1 MQQFYYLA
9 VLFVAGGIGSALIVA
24 ADLRTRRQPMRIM
37 ESVWVL
43 TALWASFFGLW
54 AYFALGRATRH
65 MPVQNNGTGKQ
76 KDSAKISEPAK
87 GGGIG
92 ETGNERQV
100 DSAGQKVGNEK
111 PGTDGRGGG
120 LGPEA
125 ANGKPGTDGRKDMS
139 VAGTDLWKVSEPE
152 RAMNMPEPGMHGMQM
167 ENGTTTGADG
177 AEDMPGMKGT
187 ALKAGMADEAG
198 IPDMASGASMPGMA
212 DGTDMPGMTNGTKMS
227 GTAGPRGMEGM
238 DGMDG
243 MSDMPGMK
251 GAADKA
257 DTANGA
263 DMPGMADGTK
273 MSGTAGP
280 RGMEGMDGMDGMS
293 DMPGMKGAADKAD
306 TANGADM
313 PGMADGTKMS
323 GTAGPR
329 GMEGMDGMDGMDG
342 MSDMPGMKGRP
353 RWQSVVLSTL
363 HCGAGCTLADIVGEW
378 FLFFVPV
385 AIGGSILAGT
395 WVVDYLLA
403 LAFGIG
409 FQYAAIRGM
418 ERTLPRGEAIRRAA
432 KADIL
437 SLTAW
442 QAGMYGWMAVAIFAL
457 NGGEAMPR
465 TSFVFWFSMQVA
477 MACGFLVALPVN
489 ILLIRAGI
497 KKGM

>member
-54 AYFALGRATRH
+54 AYYALGRAARH

-100 DSAGQKVGNEK
+100 GSAGQKE
-111 PGTDGRGGG
+111 
-120 LGPEA
+120 

-152 RAMNMPEPGMHGMQM
+152 RAMNMPEPGMPGMQM

-227 GTAGPRGMEGM
+227 GTAGPRGME
-238 DGMDG
+238 
-243 MSDMPGMK
+243 
-251 GAADKA
+251 
-257 DTANGA
+257 
-263 DMPGMADGTK
+263 
-273 MSGTAGP
+273 
-280 RGMEGMDGMDGMS
+280 
-293 DMPGMKGAADKAD
+293 
-306 TANGADM
+306 
-313 PGMADGTKMS
+313 
-323 GTAGPR
+323 
-329 GMEGMDGMDGMDG
+329 GMDGMDG

-465 TSFVFWFSMQVA
+465 TSFVFWFTMQIA

>member
-9 VLFVAGGIGSALIVA
+9 VLFVAGGVGSALIVA

-54 AYFALGRATRH
+54 AYYAFGRATRH

-100 DSAGQKVGNEK
+100 GSAGQKE
-111 PGTDGRGGG
+111 
-120 LGPEA
+120 

-243 MSDMPGMK
+243 M
-251 GAADKA
+251 
-257 DTANGA
+257 
-263 DMPGMADGTK
+263 
-273 MSGTAGP
+273 
-280 RGMEGMDGMDGMS
+280 DGMS

-329 GMEGMDGMDGMDG
+329 GMDGMDGMDG

>member
-54 AYFALGRATRH
+54 AYYALGRAARH

-100 DSAGQKVGNEK
+100 DSAGQKVGNE
-111 PGTDGRGGG
+111 
-120 LGPEA
+120 
-125 ANGKPGTDGRKDMS
+125 KPGTDGRKDMS

-212 DGTDMPGMTNGTKMS
+212 DGTDMPGMTNGT
-227 GTAGPRGMEGM
+227 
-238 DGMDG
+238 
-243 MSDMPGMK
+243 DMPGM
-251 GAADKA
+251 
-257 DTANGA
+257 TN
-263 DMPGMADGTK
+263 GTK

-323 GTAGPR
+323 GTAGAR
-329 GMEGMDGMDGMDG
+329 GMEGMDG

>member
-54 AYFALGRATRH
+54 AYYALGRAARH
-65 MPVQNNGTGKQ
+65 MPAQNNGTGKQ

-100 DSAGQKVGNEK
+100 DSAGQKEANGK

-120 LGPEA
+120 LEPEA

-227 GTAGPRGMEGM
+227 GTAGPRGME
-238 DGMDG
+238 
-243 MSDMPGMK
+243 
-251 GAADKA
+251 
-257 DTANGA
+257 
-263 DMPGMADGTK
+263 
-273 MSGTAGP
+273 
-280 RGMEGMDGMDGMS
+280 
-293 DMPGMKGAADKAD
+293 
-306 TANGADM
+306 
-313 PGMADGTKMS
+313 
-323 GTAGPR
+323 
-329 GMEGMDGMDGMDG
+329 GMDG

>member
-54 AYFALGRATRH
+54 AYFAFGRAARH
-65 MPVQNNGTGKQ
+65 MPAQNDGTGKQ
-76 KDSAKISEPAK
+76 KGSVKISEPAK

-100 DSAGQKVGNEK
+100 GSAGQKE
-111 PGTDGRGGG
+111 
-120 LGPEA
+120 

-227 GTAGPRGMEGM
+227 GTAGPRGME
-238 DGMDG
+238 
-243 MSDMPGMK
+243 
-251 GAADKA
+251 
-257 DTANGA
+257 
-263 DMPGMADGTK
+263 
-273 MSGTAGP
+273 
-280 RGMEGMDGMDGMS
+280 
-293 DMPGMKGAADKAD
+293 
-306 TANGADM
+306 
-313 PGMADGTKMS
+313 
-323 GTAGPR
+323 
-329 GMEGMDGMDGMDG
+329 GMDGMDG

-465 TSFVFWFSMQVA
+465 TSFVFWFTMQIA

-489 ILLIRAGI
+489 ILLIRAGV

>member
-54 AYFALGRATRH
+54 AYFALGRAARH

-100 DSAGQKVGNEK
+100 GSAGQKVGNEK

-212 DGTDMPGMTNGTKMS
+212 DGTKMS
-227 GTAGPRGMEGM
+227 GTAGPRGME
-238 DGMDG
+238 
-243 MSDMPGMK
+243 
-251 GAADKA
+251 
-257 DTANGA
+257 
-263 DMPGMADGTK
+263 
-273 MSGTAGP
+273 
-280 RGMEGMDGMDGMS
+280 
-293 DMPGMKGAADKAD
+293 
-306 TANGADM
+306 
-313 PGMADGTKMS
+313 
-323 GTAGPR
+323 
-329 GMEGMDGMDGMDG
+329 GMDGMDG

-363 HCGAGCTLADIVGEW
+363 HCGAGCTLADIIGEW

>member
-54 AYFALGRATRH
+54 AYYAFGRATRH

-125 ANGKPGTDGRKDMS
+125 ANGKPGTDERGGKDGGSGQDAVNGKPGTDGRKDMS

-227 GTAGPRGMEGM
+227 GTAGPRGME
-238 DGMDG
+238 
-243 MSDMPGMK
+243 
-251 GAADKA
+251 
-257 DTANGA
+257 
-263 DMPGMADGTK
+263 
-273 MSGTAGP
+273 
-280 RGMEGMDGMDGMS
+280 
-293 DMPGMKGAADKAD
+293 
-306 TANGADM
+306 
-313 PGMADGTKMS
+313 
-323 GTAGPR
+323 
-329 GMEGMDGMDGMDG
+329 GMDGMDG

>member
-54 AYFALGRATRH
+54 AYYALGRAARH

-212 DGTDMPGMTNGTKMS
+212 DGTKMS
-227 GTAGPRGMEGM
+227 GTAGPRGME
-238 DGMDG
+238 
-243 MSDMPGMK
+243 
-251 GAADKA
+251 
-257 DTANGA
+257 
-263 DMPGMADGTK
+263 
-273 MSGTAGP
+273 
-280 RGMEGMDGMDGMS
+280 
-293 DMPGMKGAADKAD
+293 
-306 TANGADM
+306 
-313 PGMADGTKMS
+313 
-323 GTAGPR
+323 
-329 GMEGMDGMDGMDG
+329 GMDG

-418 ERTLPRGEAIRRAA
+418 ERTLPRCEAIRRAA

-465 TSFVFWFSMQVA
+465 TSFVFWFTMQVA

>member
-54 AYFALGRATRH
+54 AYYALGRAARH

-100 DSAGQKVGNEK
+100 GSAGQKE
-111 PGTDGRGGG
+111 
-120 LGPEA
+120 

-227 GTAGPRGMEGM
+227 GTMEGM
-238 DGMDG
+238 DGMG
-243 MSDMPGMK
+243 
-251 GAADKA
+251 
-257 DTANGA
+257 N
-263 DMPGMADGTK
+263 
-273 MSGTAGP
+273 
-280 RGMEGMDGMDGMS
+280 
-293 DMPGMKGAADKAD
+293 
-306 TANGADM
+306 
-313 PGMADGTKMS
+313 
-323 GTAGPR
+323 
-329 GMEGMDGMDGMDG
+329 
-342 MSDMPGMKGRP
+342 MPGMKGRP

-465 TSFVFWFSMQVA
+465 TSFVFWFTMQVA

>member
-54 AYFALGRATRH
+54 AYYALGRAARH

-76 KDSAKISEPAK
+76 KGSAKISEPAK

-100 DSAGQKVGNEK
+100 DSAGQKEANGK

-125 ANGKPGTDGRKDMS
+125 ANGKPGTDERGGKDGGSGLDAVNGKPGTDGRKDMS

-152 RAMNMPEPGMHGMQM
+152 RAMNMPEPGMHWMQM

-251 GAADKA
+251 G
-257 DTANGA
+257 
-263 DMPGMADGTK
+263 
-273 MSGTAGP
+273 
-280 RGMEGMDGMDGMS
+280 
-293 DMPGMKGAADKAD
+293 
-306 TANGADM
+306 
-313 PGMADGTKMS
+313 
-323 GTAGPR
+323 
-329 GMEGMDGMDGMDG
+329 
-342 MSDMPGMKGRP
+342 RP

-363 HCGAGCTLADIVGEW
+363 HCGAGCTLADIIGEW

>member
-54 AYFALGRATRH
+54 AYYALGRAARH
-65 MPVQNNGTGKQ
+65 MPAQNNGTGKQ

-100 DSAGQKVGNEK
+100 DSAGQKEANGK

-120 LGPEA
+120 LEPEA

-280 RGMEGMDGMDGMS
+280 RGMEGMDGM
-293 DMPGMKGAADKAD
+293 
-306 TANGADM
+306 
-313 PGMADGTKMS
+313 
-323 GTAGPR
+323 
-329 GMEGMDGMDGMDG
+329 
-342 MSDMPGMKGRP
+342 SDMPGMKGRP

-465 TSFVFWFSMQVA
+465 TSFVFWFTMQVA

>member
-54 AYFALGRATRH
+54 AYYALGRAARH

-76 KDSAKISEPAK
+76 KGSAKISEPAK

-92 ETGNERQV
+92 ENGNERQV

-125 ANGKPGTDGRKDMS
+125 ANGKPGTGGRKDMS

-280 RGMEGMDGMDGMS
+280 RGMEGMDGM
-293 DMPGMKGAADKAD
+293 
-306 TANGADM
+306 
-313 PGMADGTKMS
+313 
-323 GTAGPR
+323 
-329 GMEGMDGMDGMDG
+329 
-342 MSDMPGMKGRP
+342 SDMPGMKGRP

-465 TSFVFWFSMQVA
+465 TSFVFWFTMQIA

>member
-24 ADLRTRRQPMRIM
+24 ADLRTRRQPMSMR

-280 RGMEGMDGMDGMS
+280 RGMEGMDGMDGM
-293 DMPGMKGAADKAD
+293 
-306 TANGADM
+306 
-313 PGMADGTKMS
+313 
-323 GTAGPR
+323 
-329 GMEGMDGMDGMDG
+329 DG

>member
-54 AYFALGRATRH
+54 AYYAFGRATRH

-111 PGTDGRGGG
+111 PGTDERGGKDG
-120 LGPEA
+120 GSGQDA
-125 ANGKPGTDGRKDMS
+125 VNGKPGTDGRKDMS

-227 GTAGPRGMEGM
+227 GTAGPRGMVGMDGM

-273 MSGTAGP
+273 MSGTAGA
-280 RGMEGMDGMDGMS
+280 RGME
-293 DMPGMKGAADKAD
+293 
-306 TANGADM
+306 
-313 PGMADGTKMS
+313 
-323 GTAGPR
+323 
-329 GMEGMDGMDGMDG
+329 GMDG

>member
-37 ESVWVL
+37 ESVWIL

-54 AYFALGRATRH
+54 AYYAFGRATRH

-100 DSAGQKVGNEK
+100 DSAGQKE
-111 PGTDGRGGG
+111 
-120 LGPEA
+120 
-125 ANGKPGTDGRKDMS
+125 ANGKPGTGGRKDMS

-251 GAADKA
+251 G
-257 DTANGA
+257 
-263 DMPGMADGTK
+263 
-273 MSGTAGP
+273 
-280 RGMEGMDGMDGMS
+280 
-293 DMPGMKGAADKAD
+293 
-306 TANGADM
+306 
-313 PGMADGTKMS
+313 
-323 GTAGPR
+323 
-329 GMEGMDGMDGMDG
+329 
-342 MSDMPGMKGRP
+342 RP

-363 HCGAGCTLADIVGEW
+363 HCGAGCTLADIIGEW

>member
-54 AYFALGRATRH
+54 AYFAFGRAARH
-65 MPVQNNGTGKQ
+65 MPVQNDGTGKQ
-76 KDSAKISEPAK
+76 KGLVKISEPAK

-92 ETGNERQV
+92 ENGNVRKV
-100 DSAGQKVGNEK
+100 GSAGQETENRK
-111 PGTDGRGGG
+111 PGTGR
-120 LGPEA
+120 
-125 ANGKPGTDGRKDMS
+125 RKDLS
-139 VAGTDLWKVSEPE
+139 VAGTDPWKVSEPE
-152 RAMNMPEPGMHGMQM
+152 PAMNMPEPAMTGMQM
-167 ENGTTTGADG
+167 ENEPTTGADG

-198 IPDMASGASMPGMA
+198 IPGMTNRMDMPGMTNRVDMPGMA
-212 DGTDMPGMTNGTKMS
+212 DGTDMPGMTNEPNMS
-227 GTAGPRGMEGM
+227 GTME
-238 DGMDG
+238 
-243 MSDMPGMK
+243 
-251 GAADKA
+251 
-257 DTANGA
+257 
-263 DMPGMADGTK
+263 
-273 MSGTAGP
+273 
-280 RGMEGMDGMDGMS
+280 
-293 DMPGMKGAADKAD
+293 
-306 TANGADM
+306 
-313 PGMADGTKMS
+313 
-323 GTAGPR
+323 
-329 GMEGMDGMDGMDG
+329 GMDG

-353 RWQSVVLSTL
+353 RWQPVVLSTL

-465 TSFVFWFSMQVA
+465 TSFVFWFTMQVA

>member
-111 PGTDGRGGG
+111 PGTDERGGKDG
-120 LGPEA
+120 GSGQDA
-125 ANGKPGTDGRKDMS
+125 VNGKPGTDGRKDMS

-243 MSDMPGMK
+243 M
-251 GAADKA
+251 
-257 DTANGA
+257 
-263 DMPGMADGTK
+263 
-273 MSGTAGP
+273 
-280 RGMEGMDGMDGMS
+280 
-293 DMPGMKGAADKAD
+293 
-306 TANGADM
+306 
-313 PGMADGTKMS
+313 
-323 GTAGPR
+323 
-329 GMEGMDGMDGMDG
+329 DG

-418 ERTLPRGEAIRRAA
+418 ERTLPRCEAIRRAA

-465 TSFVFWFSMQVA
+465 TSFVFWFTMQVA

>member
-54 AYFALGRATRH
+54 AYYALGRAARH

-100 DSAGQKVGNEK
+100 DSAGQKEANGK

-187 ALKAGMADEAG
+187 VLKAGMADEAG

-263 DMPGMADGTK
+263 DMPGMADGT
-273 MSGTAGP
+273 
-280 RGMEGMDGMDGMS
+280 
-293 DMPGMKGAADKAD
+293 DMPGM
-306 TANGADM
+306 TNR
-313 PGMADGTKMS
+313 TKMS

-329 GMEGMDGMDGMDG
+329 GMEGMDG

-465 TSFVFWFSMQVA
+465 TSFVFWFTMQIA

>member
-54 AYFALGRATRH
+54 AYYTFGRATRH

-251 GAADKA
+251 G
-257 DTANGA
+257 
-263 DMPGMADGTK
+263 
-273 MSGTAGP
+273 
-280 RGMEGMDGMDGMS
+280 
-293 DMPGMKGAADKAD
+293 
-306 TANGADM
+306 
-313 PGMADGTKMS
+313 
-323 GTAGPR
+323 
-329 GMEGMDGMDGMDG
+329 
-342 MSDMPGMKGRP
+342 RP

-363 HCGAGCTLADIVGEW
+363 HCGAGCTLADIIGEW

>member
-37 ESVWVL
+37 ESVWIL

-54 AYFALGRATRH
+54 AYYAFGRATRH

-100 DSAGQKVGNEK
+100 DSAGQKEANGK

-120 LGPEA
+120 LEPEA
-125 ANGKPGTDGRKDMS
+125 ANGKPGTGGRKDMS

-227 GTAGPRGMEGM
+227 GTAGPRGME
-238 DGMDG
+238 
-243 MSDMPGMK
+243 
-251 GAADKA
+251 
-257 DTANGA
+257 
-263 DMPGMADGTK
+263 
-273 MSGTAGP
+273 
-280 RGMEGMDGMDGMS
+280 
-293 DMPGMKGAADKAD
+293 
-306 TANGADM
+306 
-313 PGMADGTKMS
+313 
-323 GTAGPR
+323 
-329 GMEGMDGMDGMDG
+329 GMDGMDG

>member
-54 AYFALGRATRH
+54 AYFAFGRAARH
-65 MPVQNNGTGKQ
+65 MPAQNDGTGKQ
-76 KDSAKISEPAK
+76 KGSVKISEPAK

-92 ETGNERQV
+92 ENGNERKV
-100 DSAGQKVGNEK
+100 GSAGQETENRK
-111 PGTDGRGGG
+111 PGTGR
-120 LGPEA
+120 
-125 ANGKPGTDGRKDMS
+125 RKDLS
-139 VAGTDLWKVSEPE
+139 VAGTDPWKVSEPE
-152 RAMNMPEPGMHGMQM
+152 PAMNMPEPAMTGMQM

-198 IPDMASGASMPGMA
+198 IPDMANGASMPGMA

-227 GTAGPRGMEGM
+227 GTAGPRGMEGMDGM

-280 RGMEGMDGMDGMS
+280 RGME
-293 DMPGMKGAADKAD
+293 
-306 TANGADM
+306 
-313 PGMADGTKMS
+313 
-323 GTAGPR
+323 
-329 GMEGMDGMDGMDG
+329 GMDG

-457 NGGEAMPR
+457 NDGEAMPR

>member
-54 AYFALGRATRH
+54 AYYALGRAARH

-251 GAADKA
+251 G
-257 DTANGA
+257 
-263 DMPGMADGTK
+263 
-273 MSGTAGP
+273 
-280 RGMEGMDGMDGMS
+280 
-293 DMPGMKGAADKAD
+293 
-306 TANGADM
+306 
-313 PGMADGTKMS
+313 
-323 GTAGPR
+323 
-329 GMEGMDGMDGMDG
+329 
-342 MSDMPGMKGRP
+342 RP

-363 HCGAGCTLADIVGEW
+363 HCGAGCTLADIIGEW

>member
-54 AYFALGRATRH
+54 AYYALGRAARH

-100 DSAGQKVGNEK
+100 GSAGQKE
-111 PGTDGRGGG
+111 
-120 LGPEA
+120 

-212 DGTDMPGMTNGTKMS
+212 DGTDMPGMTN
-227 GTAGPRGMEGM
+227 
-238 DGMDG
+238 
-243 MSDMPGMK
+243 
-251 GAADKA
+251 
-257 DTANGA
+257 
-263 DMPGMADGTK
+263 
-273 MSGTAGP
+273 
-280 RGMEGMDGMDGMS
+280 
-293 DMPGMKGAADKAD
+293 
-306 TANGADM
+306 
-313 PGMADGTKMS
+313 GTKMS

>member
-1 MQQFYYLA
+1 MQLFYSLA

-54 AYFALGRATRH
+54 AYFAFGRAARH
-65 MPVQNNGTGKQ
+65 MPAQNDGTGKQ
-76 KDSAKISEPAK
+76 KGLVKISEPAK

-92 ETGNERQV
+92 ENGNVRKV
-100 DSAGQKVGNEK
+100 GSAGQETENRK
-111 PGTDGRGGG
+111 PGTGR
-120 LGPEA
+120 
-125 ANGKPGTDGRKDMS
+125 RKDLS
-139 VAGTDLWKVSEPE
+139 VAGTDPWKVSEPE
-152 RAMNMPEPGMHGMQM
+152 PAMNMPEPGMHGMQM

-212 DGTDMPGMTNGTKMS
+212 DGTDMPRMTNGTKMS

-251 GAADKA
+251 G
-257 DTANGA
+257 
-263 DMPGMADGTK
+263 
-273 MSGTAGP
+273 
-280 RGMEGMDGMDGMS
+280 
-293 DMPGMKGAADKAD
+293 
-306 TANGADM
+306 
-313 PGMADGTKMS
+313 
-323 GTAGPR
+323 
-329 GMEGMDGMDGMDG
+329 
-342 MSDMPGMKGRP
+342 RP
-353 RWQSVVLSTL
+353 RWQPVVLSTL

-465 TSFVFWFSMQVA
+465 TSFVFWFTMQIA

>member
-9 VLFVAGGIGSALIVA
+9 VLFVAGGVGSALIVA

-54 AYFALGRATRH
+54 AYYALGRAARH
-65 MPVQNNGTGKQ
+65 MPAQNNGTGKQ

-100 DSAGQKVGNEK
+100 DSAGQKEANGK

-120 LGPEA
+120 LEPEA

-280 RGMEGMDGMDGMS
+280 RGMEGMDGM
-293 DMPGMKGAADKAD
+293 
-306 TANGADM
+306 
-313 PGMADGTKMS
+313 
-323 GTAGPR
+323 
-329 GMEGMDGMDGMDG
+329 
-342 MSDMPGMKGRP
+342 SDMPGMKGRP

>member
-54 AYFALGRATRH
+54 AYYAFGRATRH

-76 KDSAKISEPAK
+76 KGLVKISEPAK

-92 ETGNERQV
+92 ENGNERKV
-100 DSAGQKVGNEK
+100 GSAGQETENRK
-111 PGTDGRGGG
+111 PGTGR
-120 LGPEA
+120 
-125 ANGKPGTDGRKDMS
+125 RKDLS
-139 VAGTDLWKVSEPE
+139 VAGTDPWKVSEPE
-152 RAMNMPEPGMHGMQM
+152 PAMNMPEPAMTGMQM
-167 ENGTTTGADG
+167 ENGTTTEADG

-187 ALKAGMADEAG
+187 AGKTDTADKADIPGMTNRVD
-198 IPDMASGASMPGMA
+198 MPGMA
-212 DGTDMPGMTNGTKMS
+212 DRADMPGMTNEPNMS
-227 GTAGPRGMEGM
+227 GTMEGM
-238 DGMDG
+238 DGMG
-243 MSDMPGMK
+243 
-251 GAADKA
+251 
-257 DTANGA
+257 N
-263 DMPGMADGTK
+263 
-273 MSGTAGP
+273 
-280 RGMEGMDGMDGMS
+280 
-293 DMPGMKGAADKAD
+293 
-306 TANGADM
+306 
-313 PGMADGTKMS
+313 
-323 GTAGPR
+323 
-329 GMEGMDGMDGMDG
+329 
-342 MSDMPGMKGRP
+342 MPGMKGRP

-418 ERTLPRGEAIRRAA
+418 ERTLPRCEAIRRAA

-457 NGGEAMPR
+457 NGGDAMTRPSYGISITMRIARAYGVREA
-465 TSFVFWFSMQVA
+465 QH
-477 MACGFLVALPVN
+477 VN
-489 ILLIRAGI
+489 IHLIRAGI

>member
-280 RGMEGMDGMDGMS
+280 RGMEGMDGMDGM
-293 DMPGMKGAADKAD
+293 
-306 TANGADM
+306 
-313 PGMADGTKMS
+313 
-323 GTAGPR
+323 
-329 GMEGMDGMDGMDG
+329 DG

-418 ERTLPRGEAIRRAA
+418 ERTLPRCEAIRRAA

-465 TSFVFWFSMQVA
+465 TSFVFWFTMQIA

>member
-54 AYFALGRATRH
+54 AYYALGRAARH

-76 KDSAKISEPAK
+76 KGSAKISEPAK

-100 DSAGQKVGNEK
+100 DSAGQKEANGK

-120 LGPEA
+120 LEPEA
-125 ANGKPGTDGRKDMS
+125 ANGKPGTGGRKDMS

-152 RAMNMPEPGMHGMQM
+152 RVMNMPEPGMHGMQM

-238 DGMDG
+238 DGM
-243 MSDMPGMK
+243 SDMPGMK

-257 DTANGA
+257 DTADGT
-263 DMPGMADGTK
+263 DMPGMTNRTK

-280 RGMEGMDGMDGMS
+280 RGME
-293 DMPGMKGAADKAD
+293 
-306 TANGADM
+306 
-313 PGMADGTKMS
+313 
-323 GTAGPR
+323 
-329 GMEGMDGMDGMDG
+329 GMDG

>member
-54 AYFALGRATRH
+54 AYYALGRAARH
-65 MPVQNNGTGKQ
+65 MPAQNNGTGKQ

-100 DSAGQKVGNEK
+100 DSAGQKEANGK

-120 LGPEA
+120 LEPEA

-251 GAADKA
+251 G
-257 DTANGA
+257 
-263 DMPGMADGTK
+263 
-273 MSGTAGP
+273 
-280 RGMEGMDGMDGMS
+280 
-293 DMPGMKGAADKAD
+293 
-306 TANGADM
+306 
-313 PGMADGTKMS
+313 
-323 GTAGPR
+323 
-329 GMEGMDGMDGMDG
+329 
-342 MSDMPGMKGRP
+342 RP

-418 ERTLPRGEAIRRAA
+418 ERTLPRCEAIRRAA

-465 TSFVFWFSMQVA
+465 TSFVFWFTMQIA

>member
-54 AYFALGRATRH
+54 AYFAFGRAARH
-65 MPVQNNGTGKQ
+65 MPVQNDGTGKQ
-76 KDSAKISEPAK
+76 KGSAKISEPAK

-92 ETGNERQV
+92 ENGNERKV
-100 DSAGQKVGNEK
+100 GSAGQETENRK
-111 PGTDGRGGG
+111 PGTGR
-120 LGPEA
+120 
-125 ANGKPGTDGRKDMS
+125 RKDLS
-139 VAGTDLWKVSEPE
+139 VAGTDPWKVSEPE
-152 RAMNMPEPGMHGMQM
+152 PAMNMPEPAMTGMQM

-212 DGTDMPGMTNGTKMS
+212 DGTDMPGMTN
-227 GTAGPRGMEGM
+227 
-238 DGMDG
+238 
-243 MSDMPGMK
+243 
-251 GAADKA
+251 
-257 DTANGA
+257 
-263 DMPGMADGTK
+263 
-273 MSGTAGP
+273 
-280 RGMEGMDGMDGMS
+280 
-293 DMPGMKGAADKAD
+293 
-306 TANGADM
+306 
-313 PGMADGTKMS
+313 GTKMS

>member
-54 AYFALGRATRH
+54 AYFALGRAPRH
-65 MPVQNNGTGKQ
+65 MPAQNNGTGKQ
-76 KDSAKISEPAK
+76 KGSAKISEPAK

-100 DSAGQKVGNEK
+100 DSAGQKEANGK

-120 LGPEA
+120 LEPEA

-243 MSDMPGMK
+243 M
-251 GAADKA
+251 
-257 DTANGA
+257 
-263 DMPGMADGTK
+263 
-273 MSGTAGP
+273 
-280 RGMEGMDGMDGMS
+280 
-293 DMPGMKGAADKAD
+293 
-306 TANGADM
+306 
-313 PGMADGTKMS
+313 
-323 GTAGPR
+323 
-329 GMEGMDGMDGMDG
+329 DG

-363 HCGAGCTLADIVGEW
+363 HCGAGCTLADIIGEW

>member
-54 AYFALGRATRH
+54 AYYALGRAARH
-65 MPVQNNGTGKQ
+65 MPVQNNGIGKQ

-100 DSAGQKVGNEK
+100 DSAGQKEANGK

-120 LGPEA
+120 LEPEA

-212 DGTDMPGMTNGTKMS
+212 DGTDMPRMTNGTKMS

-238 DGMDG
+238 DGMN
-243 MSDMPGMK
+243 DMPGMK

-280 RGMEGMDGMDGMS
+280 RGME
-293 DMPGMKGAADKAD
+293 
-306 TANGADM
+306 
-313 PGMADGTKMS
+313 
-323 GTAGPR
+323 
-329 GMEGMDGMDGMDG
+329 GMDGMDG

>member
-54 AYFALGRATRH
+54 AYYAFGRATRH

-111 PGTDGRGGG
+111 PGTDERGGKDG
-120 LGPEA
+120 GSGQDA
-125 ANGKPGTDGRKDMS
+125 VNGKPGTDGRKDMS

-152 RAMNMPEPGMHGMQM
+152 RAMNMPDPGMHGMQM

-212 DGTDMPGMTNGTKMS
+212 DGTDMPGMTN
-227 GTAGPRGMEGM
+227 
-238 DGMDG
+238 
-243 MSDMPGMK
+243 
-251 GAADKA
+251 
-257 DTANGA
+257 
-263 DMPGMADGTK
+263 
-273 MSGTAGP
+273 
-280 RGMEGMDGMDGMS
+280 
-293 DMPGMKGAADKAD
+293 
-306 TANGADM
+306 
-313 PGMADGTKMS
+313 GTKMS

>member
-54 AYFALGRATRH
+54 AYYAFGRATRH

-111 PGTDGRGGG
+111 PGTDERGGKDG
-120 LGPEA
+120 GSGQDA
-125 ANGKPGTDGRKDMS
+125 VNGKPGTDGRKDMS

-243 MSDMPGMK
+243 M
-251 GAADKA
+251 
-257 DTANGA
+257 
-263 DMPGMADGTK
+263 
-273 MSGTAGP
+273 
-280 RGMEGMDGMDGMS
+280 DGMS

-313 PGMADGTKMS
+313 PGMVDGTKMS
-323 GTAGPR
+323 GTAGAR
-329 GMEGMDGMDGMDG
+329 GMEGMDG